1 MQLVSSIHLSL
12 PASVLSLVEEGV
24 RYRSIDQQM
33 ALVLK
38 VTKENIDLGGGPFG
52 AAVFDHEGRVV
63 AIGVNRVVPDSA
75 PIAHAEILAIAA
87 AGQRLGTWDLAS
99 VGRYSL
105 VSSTEPCAMCL
116 GAVPW
121 SGVST
126 LAVGARD
133 EDARAVG
140 FDEGHKPADWV
151 DHLTRLGIS
160 VHRDVARAEASALL
174 RAYVEAGGSL
184 YNGAIDTAGI
194 GAEPRRSPDPTS
206 ASSTRR

>member
-1 MQLVSSIHLSL
+1 MVSSVHLNL
-12 PASVLSLVEEGV
+12 PASVLSVVDENG
-24 RYRSIDQQM
+24 RYRSIEHQM
-33 ALVLK
+33 TLVLE
-38 VTKENIDLGGGPFG
+38 VTEANVKAGGGPFG

-63 AIGVNRVVPDSA
+63 AIGANRVVPDSA
-75 PIAHAEILAIAA
+75 PIAHAEIVAIAA

-99 VGRYSL
+99 VGRFNL

-133 EDARAVG
+133 SDARSVG
-140 FDEGHKPADWV
+140 FDEGRKPADWV
-151 DHLTRLGIS
+151 DHLTRSGIS

-174 RAYVEAGGSL
+174 RAYVDSGGRL
-184 YNGAIDTAGI
+184 YNGTTV
-194 GAEPRRSPDPTS
+194 GAMTGDGSDRSPDPSS
-206 ASSTRR
+206 ASSGSGR